1 VDTNATRREVHMS
14 KKVANITLHP
24 VIKNKE
30 DIIRHISEIF
40 NNAVAQ
46 IDNLDIDVEVLTEPA
61 DASQDRTKDR

>member
-1 VDTNATRREVHMS
+1 MS